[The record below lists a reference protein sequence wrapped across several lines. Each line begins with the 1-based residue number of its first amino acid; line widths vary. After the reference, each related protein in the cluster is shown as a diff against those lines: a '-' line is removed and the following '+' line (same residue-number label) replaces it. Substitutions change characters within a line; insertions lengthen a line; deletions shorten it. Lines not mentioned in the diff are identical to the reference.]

1 MQIGLFRATSAFAF
15 ASTLAALSTAQD
27 CTPELTSVHRPF
39 GAFGAALTAESD
51 LLVVGAP
58 ERDAPGPGVTVHP
71 YGRAEAFEYDPVT
84 RSWRSLGIIAPTPTP
99 LPVVNNVGFGSALA
113 LGEHTVFCAWPD
125 DITGGNGTVRAFLRQ
140 PAGWFEEPPI
150 LPPMPSATG
159 RFGVSLAAQGQLV
172 VIGEQLGNG
181 RVHIATR
188 TAVLGWRVIQTLE
201 PTASV
206 HGTFGRSVALDD
218 EWLFVGDPGHPASLS
233 GRGSVEVYRR
243 DASGVWRFAQRLA
256 AAPAGLNDHF
266 GLSLAARGGRL
277 AVGDDLAPSLI
288 GGIGAVFVFEHDH
301 ATGLWTQRA
310 RLSSP
315 MPVNAQGFASSVA
328 LDGDALLVGSP
339 NESVASAA
347 RAGSAFLYRRDP
359 ATGSWSFVRRFTSE
373 PPTADAFAGTAVAV
387 GDWHAALGAPGVE
400 RVRAV
405 PADPTRDVDF
415 DTTLDACEALFHPT
429 PCPALP
435 NASGAVGRIH
445 VDGSTDVHAADLR
458 LAADQLTLH
467 SFGYFIV
474 SRMFDVVAQ
483 PPAGSL
489 FGQLCLGGA
498 IGRILPVLDAG
509 AAGRVHFVLDP
520 QVIPQ
525 PNGPVSAQPGETWY
539 FQYWHRDLVA
549 VTQRVSAFTEAAR
562 VVFR

>member
-1 MQIGLFRATSAFAF
+1 MQLRLSCAVTACAATLLVA
-15 ASTLAALSTAQD
+15 ASSAQD

-39 GAFGAALTAESD
+39 GGFGGALAAEAD

-58 ERDAPGPGVTVHP
+58 ERDVPGPTGSVHP
-71 YGRAEAFEYDPVT
+71 YGRAEAFEYDPVA
-84 RSWRSLGIIAPTPTP
+84 RVWRSLGVIAPSPTP
-99 LPVVNNVGFGSALA
+99 LPVINNVGFGSSLA

-125 DITGGNGTVRAFLRQ
+125 DITGGNGTVRAFSRQ

-150 LPPMPSATG
+150 LPPMASATG
-159 RFGVSLAAQGQLV
+159 RFGVSLAAEGQLV
-172 VIGEQLGNG
+172 VIGEQLGSG

-188 TAVLGWRVIQTLE
+188 TAVQGWRVIQTLE
-201 PTASV
+201 PTASI
-206 HGTFGRSVALDD
+206 HGTFGRSVALDG

-243 DASGVWRFAQRLA
+243 DTLGVWRFAQRLA
-256 AAPAGLNDHF
+256 GTPVGLNDHF
-266 GLSLAARGGRL
+266 GLALAASGGRL
-277 AVGDDLAPSLI
+277 AVGDDIAPSII
-288 GGIGAVFVFEHDH
+288 GGPGALFVFEHD
-301 ATGLWTQRA
+301 AVTGLWTQRA
-310 RLSSP
+310 RLTSP
-315 MPVNAQGFASSVA
+315 LPVNAPSFASSVA

-339 NESVASAA
+339 NESVGTAS
-347 RAGSAFLYRRDP
+347 RAGSAYLYRRNP
-359 ATGSWSFVRRFTSE
+359 GTGTWGFVRRFTSE
-373 PPTADAFAGTAVAV
+373 PPTPGAFAGTAVAV

-458 LAADQLTLH
+458 LAADQLTAH
-467 SFGYFIV
+467 SLGYFIV
-474 SRMFDVVAQ
+474 SRTFDVVAQ

-498 IGRILPVLDAG
+498 IGRILTVLDAG
-509 AAGRVHFVLDP
+509 AAGRVHLVLDP
-520 QVIPQ
+520 QVVSQ
-525 PNGPVSAQPGETWY
+525 PNGPVAAQPGETWY
-539 FQYWHRDLVA
+539 FQYWHRDLVS

>member
-1 MQIGLFRATSAFAF
+1 MQLGLFCAATS
-15 ASTLAALSTAQD
+15 LAASSLAVVSFAQD

-39 GAFGAALTAESD
+39 GGFGAALAAD
-51 LLVVGAP
+51 GALLVVGAP
-58 ERDAPGPGVTVHP
+58 ERDAPGPTGSVHP
-71 YGRAEAFEYDPVT
+71 YGRAEAFEYDPVA
-84 RSWRSLGIIAPTPTP
+84 RSWRSLGVIAPGPTP
-99 LPVVNNVGFGSALA
+99 LPVLNNAGFGSSLA

-125 DITGGNGTVRAFLRQ
+125 DITGGNGTVRAFSRQ

-150 LPPMPSATG
+150 LPPQASATG
-159 RFGVSLAAQGQLV
+159 RFGVSLAAEGQLV
-172 VIGEQLGNG
+172 VIGEQLGSG
-181 RVHIATR
+181 KVHIATR

-201 PTASV
+201 PAASV
-206 HGTFGRSVALDD
+206 HGTFGRSVALDG

-233 GRGSVEVYRR
+233 GLGSVEVYRR
-243 DASGVWRFAQRLA
+243 DATGVWRFAQRLA
-256 AAPAGLNDHF
+256 GTPVGINDHF
-266 GLSLAARGGRL
+266 GLSLAARDGRL
-277 AVGDDLAPSLI
+277 AVGDDLAASLI
-288 GGIGAVFVFEHDH
+288 GGPGAVFIYERDAV
-301 ATGLWTQRA
+301 TGLWTLRA
-310 RLSSP
+310 RLTSP
-315 MPVNAQGFASSVA
+315 MPVNAPSFASSVA
-328 LDGDALLVGSP
+328 LDGDALLVGAP
-339 NESVASAA
+339 NESVGALT
-347 RAGSAFLYRRDP
+347 RAGSAYLYRRDP
-359 ATGSWSFVRRFTSE
+359 ATGTWGFVRRFTTE
-373 PPTADAFAGTAVAV
+373 PATAGAFAGTSVAV

-400 RVRAV
+400 RVRAF
-405 PADPTRDVDF
+405 PADPTRDVDL

-458 LAADQLTLH
+458 LAADQLTANSL
-467 SFGYFIV
+467 GYFIV
-474 SRMFDVVAQ
+474 SRTFDVVAQ

-498 IGRILPVLDAG
+498 IGRILTVLDAG
-509 AAGRVHFVLDP
+509 AAGRVHLVLDP

-525 PNGPVSAQPGETWY
+525 PNGTVAAQSGETWY